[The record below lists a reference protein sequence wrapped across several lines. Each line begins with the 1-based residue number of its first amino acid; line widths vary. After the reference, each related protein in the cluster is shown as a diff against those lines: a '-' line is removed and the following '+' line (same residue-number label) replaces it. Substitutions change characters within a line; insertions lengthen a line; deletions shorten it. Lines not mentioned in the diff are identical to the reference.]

1 MANTKITSDNLDT
14 LTTLTVDDITI
25 DGSTISDSGNLTI
38 DAGGDIILDVD
49 GADVF
54 FKDNGT
60 TFGQIRNASNN
71 LRIQSSIQDADIV
84 FRGDDGGTNITA
96 LTLDMSDAGAAT
108 FNAGVTATTGTFS
121 GAVTASSVTTTAGFL
136 GGSNGGIR
144 IHSGGT
150 KFFNITAANA
160 ARDNHMDIGASDAR
174 FKDLYIGGAVKN
186 SSTVSLDAGNAEIH
200 FLSSGTTF
208 GKTYVSS
215 GDFYFNNPTQDKD
228 IVLVGDD
235 GGSSVEALR
244 IDMSEAG
251 DATFNRKVGIGASPS
266 YFHDVKVP
274 TAVAGSSQIVQR
286 IWSEN
291 QGWAAEA
298 LTEYYTD
305 LASAGYPRAQIG
317 FYRGDTSNND
327 SSGFIVKTGTSSSGM
342 STRFKVTATGMVE
355 MPEQPAFMAKLTSS
369 QTITGSYVTVGFNS
383 EAFDRKNNHS
393 NGVFT
398 APHAGVYL
406 FGANFLV
413 YPWTTGIFNFAFYKD
428 GSNYSSTIQAGAQAQ
443 SHSNVSH
450 QCLIECNAN
459 DEITVRVMGSSMD
472 ANATVYGGQAYW
484 WGYMVG

>member
-1 MANTKITSDNLDT
+1 MAKTTTHADYTATALTLTTAAQPNITSVGT

-25 DGSTISDSGNLTI
+25 DGSTISDGADLTLDVAEDI
-38 DAGGDIILDVD
+38 VLDAGGNEIKL
-49 GADVF
+49 
-54 FKDNGT
+54 KTNGT
-60 TFGQIRNASNN
+60 EWGQIYN
-71 LRIQSSIQDADIV
+71 SSSDLAIYSSYPDKDIKLQ
-84 FRGDDGGTNITA
+84 GNDGGSIVTA
-96 LTLDMSDAGAAT
+96 LTLDMSD
-108 FNAGVTATTGTFS
+108 
-121 GAVTASSVTTTAGFL
+121 
-136 GGSNGGIR
+136 
-144 IHSGGT
+144 
-150 KFFNITAANA
+150 
-160 ARDNHMDIGASDAR
+160 
-174 FKDLYIGGAVKN
+174 
-186 SSTVSLDAGNAEIH
+186 
-200 FLSSGTTF
+200 
-208 GKTYVSS
+208 
-215 GDFYFNNPTQDKD
+215 
-228 IVLVGDD
+228 
-235 GGSSVEALR
+235 
-244 IDMSEAG
+244 AG
-251 DATFNRKVGIGASPS
+251 DATFNRKVGIGAAPT
-266 YFHDVKVP
+266 YYNDVKVP
-274 TAVAGSSQIVQR
+274 TAAAGSSQIVQR

-305 LASAGYPRAQIG
+305 LISASYPRAQIG

-355 MPEQPAFMAKLTSS
+355 MPEQPAFMAKLTSA
-369 QTITGSYVTVGFNS
+369 QTITSSLVTVAFNS
-383 EAFDRKNNHS
+383 ESFDRKNNHS

-428 GSNYSSTIQAGAQAQ
+428 SSNYSSTIQAGAQAQ

-459 DEITVRVMGSSMD
+459 DEITVRVSGSSMD

>member
-1 MANTKITSDNLDT
+1 
-14 LTTLTVDDITI
+14 
-25 DGSTISDSGNLTI
+25 
-38 DAGGDIILDVD
+38 
-49 GADVF
+49 
-54 FKDNGT
+54 
-60 TFGQIRNASNN
+60 
-71 LRIQSSIQDADIV
+71 
-84 FRGDDGGTNITA
+84 
-96 LTLDMSDAGAAT
+96 MSEAGAAT
-108 FNAGVTATTGTFS
+108 FNSYITLSDSQPIKWATNNILSHNGTTTYLGDNTSASTLGLTNGNATFEGTVTSTGVLTANAGV
-121 GAVTASSVTTTAGFL
+121 V
-136 GGSNGGIR
+136 ID
-144 IHSGGT
+144 
-150 KFFNITAANA
+150 NITIDGTTIA
-160 ARDNHMDIGASDAR
+160 
-174 FKDLYIGGAVKN
+174 L
-186 SSTVSLDAGNAEIH
+186 SSGTMVLDSAGQINLDSGNAEIH
-200 FLSSGTTF
+200 FLSAGTTF

-228 IVLVGDD
+228 IVFAGDD

-251 DATFNRKVGIGASPS
+251 DATFNRKVGIGASPT
-266 YFHDVKVP
+266 YYHDVKVP
-274 TAVAGSSQIVQR
+274 AAVAGTSQIVQR
-286 IWSEN
+286 IWNEN
-291 QGWAAEA
+291 QSWAAEA
-298 LTEYYTD
+298 LTEYFTD
-305 LASAGYPRAQIG
+305 LTSASYPRAQIG
-317 FYRGDTSNND
+317 FYRGDTSNNG

-369 QTITGSYVTVGFNS
+369 QTITGSFVTVAFNS

-428 GSNYSSTIQAGAQAQ
+428 GSNYSSTIQAGAQAS

-450 QCLIECNAN
+450 QCLIECNAD
-459 DEITVRVMGSSMD
+459 DEITVRVSSSSMN